1 MKTINIFIASSAE
14 LRKERDELTD
24 LFLDL
29 NQESFYAKGIQ
40 LHAERWEYADS
51 SMRTERKED
60 EYLNRLRTCDISITM
75 FWNTLGE
82 YTVEELDVAEAEK
95 NAGRIPK
102 TNYVFFKNPENS
114 ISPELADFQASFA
127 ERYPSVPIYTFD
139 DNLSLRQQ
147 VAKIIYQTCQ

>member
-1 MKTINIFIASSAE
+1 MRTVNIFIASSAE

-29 NQESFYAKGIQ
+29 NSESFYAKEIR

-51 SMRTERKED
+51 SMRTIRKED
-60 EYLNRLRTCDISITM
+60 EYLMRLRTCEISITM
-75 FWNTLGE
+75 FWHTLGQ

-102 TNYVFFKNPENS
+102 ANYVFFKIPVNG
-114 ISPELADFQASFA
+114 ISPDLAAFKASFA
-127 ERYPSVPIYTFD
+127 ERYPAVLIYTFD
-139 DNLSLRQQ
+139 DYISLRRQ
-147 VAKIIYQTCQ
+147 VADILYQTYQ